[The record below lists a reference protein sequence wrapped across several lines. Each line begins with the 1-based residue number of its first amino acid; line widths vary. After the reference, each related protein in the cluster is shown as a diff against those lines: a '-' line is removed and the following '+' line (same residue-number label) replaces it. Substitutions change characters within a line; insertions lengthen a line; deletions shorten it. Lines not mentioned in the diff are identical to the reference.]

1 MVSLAA
7 LRKDTRTTLQEHATE
22 VERLVGV
29 AYQEMDADQRREM
42 TVEMF
47 ASTLSKPPL
56 QWHLSAVAT
65 PTLEVAVRA
74 GSEYL

>member
-1 MVSLAA
+1 MV
-7 LRKDTRTTLQEHATE
+7 R
-22 VERLVGV
+22 V